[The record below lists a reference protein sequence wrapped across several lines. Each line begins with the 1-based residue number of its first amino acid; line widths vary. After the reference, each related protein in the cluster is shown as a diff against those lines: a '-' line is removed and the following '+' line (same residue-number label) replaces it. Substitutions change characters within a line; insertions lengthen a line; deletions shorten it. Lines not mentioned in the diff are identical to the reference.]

1 MKNLENDDW
10 KRVKQYRRE
19 MRTLILNK
27 QAPAP
32 KLISNNTKLMD
43 LMHELDVKRLNLLN
57 LGQQDPDF
65 EIF

>member
-27 QAPAP
+27 QVPAP